1 MPAEKIYQRLAYS
14 KLDQMS
20 KRELRAALAALI
32 DGVRVITQKLD
43 TNGTIG
49 TDFTAKFDAVVTK

>member
-43 TNGTIG
+43 ANGTIG
-49 TDFTAKFDAVVTK
+49 TDYTAKFDAVVTK